1 MLMGAGG
8 NCGSQ
13 ASTLTIRGLAL
24 GEVELKDIFKLLW
37 KEVRVGLIVGAVL
50 SVVTFLLYTFVLGD
64 MEMTISQRIPIAL
77 TIAVAVYITVI
88 IAKACLLYTSRCV

>member
-1 MLMGAGG
+1 M
-8 NCGSQ
+8 
-13 ASTLTIRGLAL
+13 
-24 GEVELKDIFKLLW
+24 
-37 KEVRVGLIVGAVL
+37 RVGLIVGAVL

-88 IAKACLLYTSRCV
+88 IAKAIGCTLPLLAKAVHLDPALMASPLITTIVDICSLLVLFAVATEVLHV